1 MKKYI
6 FVVLT
11 LFAIPT
17 LLAQS
22 NENRLFSYIGI
33 SSTDFSGNFS
43 GNWSTG
49 TNLGLGI
56 ELNINEHLS
65 FLTYLEYS
73 YLTLNENNLI
83 NNLGFNNSNVRI
95 VGGSL
100 HKFNIYGNIKYNIPV
115 SKMITPYI
123 IAGLGYFVMGNDDSK
138 VMDSIGNVTKLFNV
152 NEYAFSSNFGAGID
166 IDFGSKIGMFMDVQY
181 LIGFTENKITSIPF
195 RIGINYKL

>member
-95 VGGSL
+95 VGASL